1 MARHECGKMTNG
13 KDWMHCCICNG
24 RIHLEGCTSERN
36 KNRDCCPARH
46 KMLYDAGHTR
56 GISDDS
62 FLMWTPYFTE
72 GVHESGR

>member
-1 MARHECGKMTNG
+1 
-13 KDWMHCCICNG
+13 
-24 RIHLEGCTSERN
+24 
-36 KNRDCCPARH
+36 
-46 KMLYDAGHTR
+46 MLYDAGHTR